1 MRRILLPTLIVA
13 VAVSLAGCTA
23 GTQTG
28 VDSVSPADSQAP
40 QSESLPAPQS
50 GSSDSRFAERA
61 EGFEGVPVPGAA
73 VAEQDRSVVTTG
85 TVTVTAEEPLEA
97 ATDAVRIVEF
107 AGGRVDAR
115 TETAP
120 QKGDRGSATLTL
132 RIPTASL
139 TATLDKLK
147 ALGKTENVA
156 LTSVDV
162 TTQVQDLDARISA
175 LRASVDRL
183 IALLATATDT
193 DTLIKL
199 ETAISERQGNLE
211 SLEAQQRGLADQVSL
226 STIELWLISEA
237 DAPVETPDTFWSGL
251 LAGWAA
257 FTGFLGFLLVAAG
270 VLLPWIVLAAIAA
283 SVTLLIV
290 RRRRRAAAATVAADE
305 ADATESD

>member
-1 MRRILLPTLIVA
+1 MRRILLPTLVIA

-23 GTQTG
+23 NTQSDTTTL
-28 VDSVSPADSQAP
+28 PAQSGQQAP
-40 QSESLPAPQS
+40 QSESLQAPDS
-50 GSSDSRFAERA
+50 AGSRFAESS
-61 EGFEGVPVPGAA
+61 EGAVGDAGA
-73 VAEQDRSVVTTG
+73 VVQQDRSVVTTG
-85 TVTVTAEEPLEA
+85 SVTVTAVEPIEA
-97 ATDAVRIVEF
+97 ASEAVRIVEA

-120 QKGDRGSATLTL
+120 QKGDRGSASLTL
-132 RIPTASL
+132 RVPSTSL

-183 IALLATATDT
+183 TALLSTATDT

-226 STIELWLISEA
+226 STIELMLISVA

-251 LAGWAA
+251 VAGWAA

-270 VLLPWIVLAAIAA
+270 VLLPWIVLAALAA
-283 SVTLLIV
+283 GVTVLVV
-290 RRRRRAAAATVAADE
+290 RRRRSARAAV
-305 ADATESD
+305 SS

>member
-1 MRRILLPTLIVA
+1 MRRILLPTLVIA

-23 GTQTG
+23 NTQSDTATL
-28 VDSVSPADSQAP
+28 PAQSGQQP
-40 QSESLPAPQS
+40 SQSESLQAPDS
-50 GSSDSRFAERA
+50 AGSRFAESS
-61 EGFEGVPVPGAA
+61 EGAVGDAGA
-73 VAEQDRSVVTTG
+73 VVQQDRSVVTTG
-85 TVTVTAEEPLEA
+85 SVTVTAVEPIEA
-97 ATDAVRIVEF
+97 ASEAVRIVEA

-120 QKGDRGSATLTL
+120 QKGDRGSASLTL
-132 RIPTASL
+132 RVPSSSL

-183 IALLATATDT
+183 TALLSTATDT

-226 STIELWLISEA
+226 STIELMLISVA

-251 LAGWAA
+251 VAGWAA

-270 VLLPWIVLAAIAA
+270 VLLPWIVLAALAA
-283 SVTLLIV
+283 GVTVLVV
-290 RRRRRAAAATVAADE
+290 RRRRSARAAA
-305 ADATESD
+305 SS